1 MGSSTP
7 YATNLLSV
15 SDNGSAEKTSRI
27 PLPEGTIPVGIGLFI
42 SGFTAYAFFKVGQ
55 VALGKEDFKPIV
67 ALWFTTFAL
76 VPGFFMPVE
85 QELGR
90 ALAHRRALGQ
100 GGRPVVRRM
109 IPLTLGLALV
119 LTIIVASASPWLTSD
134 MFEGHW
140 VVTIAL
146 IITFCAYAPMHLAR
160 GIASGSGRFPAYG
173 IIMGV
178 DGAARILACVLLW
191 QFGVTNVGAYALA
204 VAISP
209 MIAVAVVFARGET
222 RTDDGPPAT
231 FAEITPNLG
240 WLLLGTIMAAAL
252 VNAGPLGVD
261 FLANASE
268 AEKVTAFGN
277 GVLLSRIPLFLFQAV
292 QAALLPRLA
301 RLAAKGDLTEFR
313 RGFFVLLKVVTAVAV
328 LGTVGSFLLG
338 PPILS
343 MMYDGGLD
351 RRTLT
356 LLALA
361 SGMYMLALAVSQGV
375 IALHGHKY
383 VAAGWLCAM
392 ASFVAVTA
400 FATDDLFLRVELGLV
415 AGSTV
420 ALAVF
425 SYALRAR
432 MNAGAIPDA
441 DSMIDAVLDFPLE
454 G

>member
-1 MGSSTP
+1 M
-7 YATNLLSV
+7 
-15 SDNGSAEKTSRI
+15 SDGEAAEKTSRV

-42 SGFTAYAFFKVGQ
+42 AGFTSYAFFKVGQ
-55 VALGKEDFKPIV
+55 LALGKEDFKPIV

-90 ALAHRRALGQ
+90 ALAHRRALKQ

-109 IPLTLGLALV
+109 LPLTVGLAAIL
-119 LTIIVASASPWLTSD
+119 IIGIAASSSWLTQD
-134 MFEGHW
+134 MFDGHW
-140 VVTIAL
+140 VVTLAL
-146 IITFCAYAPMHLAR
+146 VLSISFYAPMHLAR
-160 GIASGSGRFPAYG
+160 GIASGSGRFVAYG
-173 IIMGV
+173 TVMAV
-178 DGAARILACVLLW
+178 DGLVRITACVLLW
-191 QFGVTNVGAYALA
+191 QLGVTSVGAYALA
-204 VAISP
+204 VAVSP
-209 MIAVAVVFARGET
+209 LVAASVVFVRGET
-222 RTDDGPPAT
+222 KTDDGPPAT
-231 FAEITPNLG
+231 YSEITPNLG

-261 FLANASE
+261 FLANASD

-277 GVLLSRIPLFLFQAV
+277 GVLLSRVPLFLFQAV

-301 RLAAKGDLTEFR
+301 RLAAKGDLEEFR
-313 RGFFVLLKVVTAVAV
+313 HGFSLLLKVVTAVAV
-328 LGTVGSFLLG
+328 LGTVGSFVLG
-338 PPILS
+338 PPILT
-343 MMYDGGLD
+343 MVYEGGLD

-375 IALHGHKY
+375 IALQGHK
-383 VAAGWLCAM
+383 
-392 ASFVAVTA
+392 FVAVGWLSAMIGFLAVTT
-400 FATDDLFLRVELGLV
+400 FASDDLFLRVELGLV

-425 SYALRAR
+425 SYAFRAR
-432 MNAGAIPDA
+432 MSAGAIPDA
-441 DSMIDAVLDFPLE
+441 ESMIDGVPDLPLE

>member
-1 MGSSTP
+1 M
-7 YATNLLSV
+7 
-15 SDNGSAEKTSRI
+15 

-42 SGFTAYAFFKVGQ
+42 AGFTSYAFFKVGQ
-55 VALGKEDFKPIV
+55 LALGKEDFKPIV

-109 IPLTLGLALV
+109 LPLTIGLA
-119 LTIIVASASPWLTSD
+119 TILIVGVAASSSWLTSD
-134 MFEGHW
+134 MFDGHW
-140 VVTIAL
+140 VVTLAL
-146 IITFCAYAPMHLAR
+146 VLSISFYAPMHLAR
-160 GIASGSGRFPAYG
+160 GIASGSGRFVAYG
-173 IIMGV
+173 TVMAV
-178 DGAARILACVLLW
+178 DGLVRITACVLLW

-204 VAISP
+204 VAVSP
-209 MIAVAVVFARGET
+209 LVAAGVVFVRGET
-222 RTDDGPPAT
+222 KTDDGPPAT
-231 FAEITPNLG
+231 FSEITPNLG

-261 FLANASE
+261 FLANASD

-277 GVLLSRIPLFLFQAV
+277 GVLLSRVPLFLFQAV

-301 RLAAKGDLTEFR
+301 RLAAKGDLEEFR
-313 RGFFVLLKVVTAVAV
+313 HGFSLLLKVVTAVAV
-328 LGTVGSFLLG
+328 LGTVGSFVLG
-338 PPILS
+338 PPILT
-343 MMYDGGLD
+343 MVYEGGLD

-375 IALHGHKY
+375 IALQGHK
-383 VAAGWLCAM
+383 
-392 ASFVAVTA
+392 FVAVGWLSAMIGFLAVTT
-400 FATDDLFLRVELGLV
+400 FASDDLFLRVELGLV

-425 SYALRAR
+425 SYAFRAR

-441 DSMIDAVLDFPLE
+441 ESMIDGVLDFPLE

>member
-1 MGSSTP
+1 M
-7 YATNLLSV
+7 
-15 SDNGSAEKTSRI
+15 SDGEAAEKTSRV
-27 PLPEGTIPVGIGLFI
+27 PLPEGTIPVGIGLFVA
-42 SGFTAYAFFKVGQ
+42 GFTSYAFFKVGQ
-55 VALGKEDFKPIV
+55 LALGKEDFKPIV

-109 IPLTLGLALV
+109 LPLTIGLA
-119 LTIIVASASPWLTSD
+119 TILIVGIAASSSWLTSD
-134 MFEGHW
+134 MFDGHW
-140 VVTIAL
+140 LVTLAL
-146 IITFCAYAPMHLAR
+146 VLSISFYAPMHLAR
-160 GIASGSGRFPAYG
+160 GIASGSGRFIAYG
-173 IIMGV
+173 TVMAV
-178 DGAARILACVLLW
+178 DGLVRITACVLLW
-191 QFGVTNVGAYALA
+191 QLGVTSVGAYALA
-204 VAISP
+204 VAMSP
-209 MIAVAVVFARGET
+209 LVAAGVVFVRGET
-222 RTDDGPPAT
+222 KTDDGPPAT
-231 FAEITPNLG
+231 YSEITPNLG

-261 FLANASE
+261 FLANASD

-277 GVLLSRIPLFLFQAV
+277 GVLLSRVPLFLFQAV

-301 RLAAKGDLTEFR
+301 RLAAKGDLEEFR
-313 RGFFVLLKVVTAVAV
+313 HGFSLLLKVVTAVAV
-328 LGTVGSFLLG
+328 LGTVGSFVLG
-338 PPILS
+338 PPILT
-343 MMYDGGLD
+343 MVYDGGLD

-375 IALHGHKY
+375 IALQGHKF
-383 VAAGWLCAM
+383 VAVGWLSAM
-392 ASFVAVTA
+392 IGFLAVTA
-400 FATDDLFLRVELGLV
+400 FVSDDLFLRVELGLV

-425 SYALRAR
+425 SYAFRAR

-441 DSMIDAVLDFPLE
+441 ESMIDGVPDLPLE

>member
-1 MGSSTP
+1 
-7 YATNLLSV
+7 V
-15 SDNGSAEKTSRI
+15 SDGEAAEKTSRV

-42 SGFTAYAFFKVGQ
+42 AGFTSYAFFKVGQ
-55 VALGKEDFKPIV
+55 LALGKEDFKPIV

-90 ALAHRRALGQ
+90 ALAHRRALKQ

-109 IPLTLGLALV
+109 LPLTVGLAAIL
-119 LTIIVASASPWLTSD
+119 IIGIAASSSWLTQD
-134 MFEGHW
+134 MFDGHW
-140 VVTIAL
+140 VVTLAL
-146 IITFCAYAPMHLAR
+146 VLSISFYAPMHLAR
-160 GIASGSGRFPAYG
+160 GIASGSGRFVAYG
-173 IIMGV
+173 TVMAV
-178 DGAARILACVLLW
+178 DGLVRITACVLLW
-191 QFGVTNVGAYALA
+191 QLGVTSVGAYALA
-204 VAISP
+204 VAVSP
-209 MIAVAVVFARGET
+209 LVAASVVFVRGET
-222 RTDDGPPAT
+222 KTDDGPPAT
-231 FAEITPNLG
+231 YSEITPNLG

-261 FLANASE
+261 FMANASD

-277 GVLLSRIPLFLFQAV
+277 GVLLSRVPLFLFQAV

-301 RLAAKGDLTEFR
+301 RLAAKGDLEEFR
-313 RGFFVLLKVVTAVAV
+313 HGFSLLLKVVTAVAV
-328 LGTVGSFLLG
+328 LGTVGSFVLG
-338 PPILS
+338 PPILT
-343 MMYDGGLD
+343 MVYEGGLD

-375 IALHGHKY
+375 IALQGHK
-383 VAAGWLCAM
+383 
-392 ASFVAVTA
+392 FVAVGWLSAMIGFLAVTT
-400 FATDDLFLRVELGLV
+400 FASDDLFLRVELGLV

-425 SYALRAR
+425 SYAFRAR
-432 MNAGAIPDA
+432 MSAGAIPDA
-441 DSMIDAVLDFPLE
+441 ESMIDGVLDYPLE

>member
-1 MGSSTP
+1 M
-7 YATNLLSV
+7 
-15 SDNGSAEKTSRI
+15 

-42 SGFTAYAFFKVGQ
+42 AGFTSYAFFKVGQ
-55 VALGKEDFKPIV
+55 LALGKEDFKPIV

-109 IPLTLGLALV
+109 LPLTLGLA
-119 LTIIVASASPWLTSD
+119 TILIVGVAASSSWLTSD
-134 MFEGHW
+134 MFDGHW
-140 VVTIAL
+140 VVTLAL
-146 IITFCAYAPMHLAR
+146 VLSISFYAPMHLAR
-160 GIASGSGRFPAYG
+160 GIASGSGRFVAYG
-173 IIMGV
+173 TVMAV
-178 DGAARILACVLLW
+178 DGLVRITACVLLW
-191 QFGVTNVGAYALA
+191 QFGVTHVGAYALA
-204 VAISP
+204 VAVSP
-209 MIAVAVVFARGET
+209 LVAAGVVFVRGET
-222 RTDDGPPAT
+222 KTDDGPPAT
-231 FAEITPNLG
+231 FSEITPNLG

-261 FLANASE
+261 FLANASD

-277 GVLLSRIPLFLFQAV
+277 GVLLSRVPLFLFQAV

-301 RLAAKGDLTEFR
+301 RLAAKGDLEEFR
-313 RGFFVLLKVVTAVAV
+313 HGFSLLLKVVTAVAV
-328 LGTVGSFLLG
+328 LGTVGSFVLG
-338 PPILS
+338 PPILT
-343 MMYDGGLD
+343 MVYEGGLD

-356 LLALA
+356 LLARA

-375 IALHGHKY
+375 IALQGHK
-383 VAAGWLCAM
+383 
-392 ASFVAVTA
+392 FVAVGWLSAMIGFLAVTT
-400 FATDDLFLRVELGLV
+400 FASDDLFLRVELGLV

-425 SYALRAR
+425 SYAFRAR

-441 DSMIDAVLDFPLE
+441 ESMIDGVLDFPLE

>member
-1 MGSSTP
+1 M
-7 YATNLLSV
+7 
-15 SDNGSAEKTSRI
+15 SDGPTYDKSSRI

-55 VALGKEDFKPIV
+55 VALGKENFKPIV

-90 ALAHRRALGQ
+90 ALAHRRALGH
-100 GGRPVVRRM
+100 GARPVVRRM
-109 IPLTLGLALV
+109 IPLTAALV
-119 LTIIVASASPWLTSD
+119 VALTLVIVVASRWLTSE

-140 VVTIAL
+140 IVTL
-146 IITFCAYAPMHLAR
+146 SLGITICAYAPMHLAR
-160 GIASGSGRFPAYG
+160 GIASGSGRFVAYG
-173 IIMGV
+173 TIMGV
-178 DGAARILACVLLW
+178 DGAVRILACVLLW
-191 QFGVTNVGAYALA
+191 QFEVTSVGAYALA
-204 VAISP
+204 VAVSP
-209 MIAVAVVFARGET
+209 IIAVAVVFARGQT
-222 RTDDGPPAT
+222 KTDDGPPAT
-231 FAEITPNLG
+231 YSEITPNLS
-240 WLLLGTIMAAAL
+240 WLVIGTIMAAAL

-261 FLANASE
+261 FLANASD

-277 GVLLSRIPLFLFQAV
+277 GVLLSRVPLFLFQAV

-301 RLAAKGDLTEFR
+301 RLAANGDLAEFR
-313 RGFFVLLKVVTAVAV
+313 NGFRLLLQVVTAVAV
-328 LGTVGSFLLG
+328 LGTAGSFLLG
-338 PPILS
+338 PPILRLV
-343 MMYDGGLD
+343 YDGGLD

-375 IALHGHKY
+375 IALQGHKY
-383 VAAGWLCAM
+383 VAAGWLSAM
-392 ASFVAVTA
+392 LSFLVITA
-400 FATDDLFLRVELGLV
+400 FSTDELFLRVELGLV

-432 MNAGAIPDA
+432 IRAGAIPDA
-441 DSMIDAVLDFPLE
+441 ETLIDGIADLP
-454 G
+454 

>member
-1 MGSSTP
+1 M
-7 YATNLLSV
+7 
-15 SDNGSAEKTSRI
+15 

-42 SGFTAYAFFKVGQ
+42 SGCTSYAFFKVGQ
-55 VALGKEDFKPIV
+55 LALGKEDFKPIV

-100 GGRPVVRRM
+100 GGRPVVQRM
-109 IPLTLGLALV
+109 LPLTLGLATILLV
-119 LTIIVASASPWLTSD
+119 AVAASSSWLTSD
-134 MFEGHW
+134 MFDGHW
-140 VVTIAL
+140 VVTLSLVLTIC
-146 IITFCAYAPMHLAR
+146 FYAPMHMAR
-160 GIASGSGRFPAYG
+160 GIASGSGRFGAYG
-173 IIMGV
+173 TVMAV
-178 DGAARILACVLLW
+178 DGLVRITACVLLW
-191 QFGVTNVGAYALA
+191 QFGVTNVGAYAL
-204 VAISP
+204 S
-209 MIAVAVVFARGET
+209 VAVSPIIAAGVVFVRGET
-222 RTDDGPPAT
+222 KTDDGPPAT
-231 FAEITPNLG
+231 YSEITPNLG

-261 FLANASE
+261 FLANASD

-277 GVLLSRIPLFLFQAV
+277 GVLLSRVPLFLFQAV

-301 RLAAKGDLTEFR
+301 RLAAKGDLEEFR
-313 RGFFVLLKVVTAVAV
+313 HGFSLLLKVVTAVAI
-328 LGTVGSFLLG
+328 LGTVGSFVLG
-338 PPILS
+338 PPILK
-343 MMYDGGLD
+343 MVYDGGLD

-375 IALHGHKY
+375 IALQGHKY
-383 VAAGWLCAM
+383 VAVGWLSAM
-392 ASFVAVTA
+392 FGFLAVTA
-400 FATDDLFLRVELGLV
+400 FASEDLFLRVELGLV

-425 SYALRAR
+425 SCAFRAR
-432 MNAGAIPDA
+432 MSAGAIPNA
-441 DSMIDAVLDFPLE
+441 ESMIDGVLDFPLE